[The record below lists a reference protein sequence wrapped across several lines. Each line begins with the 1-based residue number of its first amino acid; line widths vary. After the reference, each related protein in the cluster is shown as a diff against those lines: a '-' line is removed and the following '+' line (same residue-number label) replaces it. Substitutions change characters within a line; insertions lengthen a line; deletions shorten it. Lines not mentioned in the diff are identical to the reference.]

1 METFMVALG
10 LIIIMFA
17 AIALSILTYLVKKV
31 NTDCNSDT
39 FCDVLF
45 ATGKHQYMVPGV
57 FWIFLIILILVI
69 SVIAWR

>member
-17 AIALSILTYLVKKV
+17 AVVLSILTYFVKKAD
-31 NTDCNSDT
+31 TDCNSAT
-39 FCDVLF
+39 FWDVLF
-45 ATGKHQYMVPGV
+45 ATGKYQYMVPGM
-57 FWIFLIILILVI
+57 FWMFLIILILVI

>member
-1 METFMVALG
+1 MVALG
-10 LIIIMFA
+10 LITIMFA
-17 AIALSILTYLVKKV
+17 VS
-31 NTDCNSDT
+31 TDCNSDT
-39 FCDVLF
+39 FWDVLF